1 MKRHS
6 SLAPLSREHHGA
18 LILAQLLKKRAPAYK
33 GLPADLNGKADYA
46 IQFYRNEL
54 IKHFDDEEKVV
65 IKKIK
70 GVNIDLDNLS
80 GEIIVEHKELR
91 NLFISIKNTNDLA
104 THLDKLGCALEQH
117 IRKEERKF
125 FPLIQELCNQKL
137 LSEIEQVL
145 SV

>member
-18 LILAQLLKKRAPAYK
+18 LILAQLLKKGAPLYK
-33 GLPADLNGKADYA
+33 GLPADFSGKADYA

-54 IKHFDDEEKVV
+54 IKHFDDEERV

-70 GVNIDLDNLS
+70 GINVDLDKLAS
-80 GEIIVEHKELR
+80 EITNEHKELGV
-91 NLFISIKNTNDLA
+91 LFTSIKNTNDLA
-104 THLDKLGCALEQH
+104 THLDKLGSALEQH

-125 FPLIQELCNQKL
+125 FPLIQELCNEKL
-137 LSEIEQVL
+137 LSEIEQAL

>member
-18 LILAQLLKKRAPAYK
+18 LILAQLLKKGAPPYK
-33 GLPADLNGKADYA
+33 GLPADLSGKVDYA

-54 IKHFDDEEKVV
+54 IKHFDDEERV

-70 GVNIDLDNLS
+70 GINVDLDKLAN
-80 GEIIVEHKELR
+80 EITKEHKELR
-91 NLFISIKNTNDLA
+91 GLFTSIKNTNDLA
-104 THLDKLGCALEQH
+104 THLDKLGSAFEQH

-125 FPLIQELCNQKL
+125 FPLIQELCNEKL
-137 LSEIEQVL
+137 LSEIEQAL

>member
-18 LILAQLLKKRAPAYK
+18 LILAQLLKKAAPAYK

-46 IQFYRNEL
+46 IQFYGDEL
-54 IKHFDDEEKVV
+54 IKHFDDEERV

-70 GVNIDLDNLS
+70 GINVDLDKLAN
-80 GEIIVEHKELR
+80 EIIKEHKELR
-91 NLFISIKNTNDLA
+91 DLFTSIKNTNDLA
-104 THLDKLGCALEQH
+104 THLDKLGSTLEQH

-125 FPLIQELCNQKL
+125 FPLIQEFCSEKL
-137 LSEIEQVL
+137 LSEIERAL

>member
-6 SLAPLSREHHGA
+6 SLAPLSRDHHGA
-18 LILAQLLKKRAPAYK
+18 LILAQLLKKGAPVYK
-33 GLPADLNGKADYA
+33 GLPTNLIGKADYA

-54 IKHFDDEEKVV
+54 IKHFDDEERV

-70 GVNIDLDNLS
+70 GINVDLDKLAS
-80 GEIIVEHKELR
+80 EITNEHNKLR
-91 NLFISIKNTNDLA
+91 ILFTSIKNTNDLA

-117 IRKEERKF
+117 IRKEEREF
-125 FPLIQELCNQKL
+125 FPLIQELCSEKL
-137 LSEIEQVL
+137 LSEIEHAL